1 MRFVAGKLS
10 VSRLI
15 VSIATLILLGLTS
28 AAWAQLPTASIRGI
42 VSDVQGGRLPGVT
55 VAATSAATGVPRAT
69 VTNDL
74 GSYSILNLA
83 PGLYEV
89 TFRLDGFAT
98 TDFPDVRVEVG
109 QERTLDVTMELAS
122 VQQTVTVTGGGAG
135 VQLTES
141 KVQGLVTA
149 ETVENIPLNGRNFLE
164 LAFLVPGNRPATN
177 YDPTKTNTLE
187 VSSAGSFG
195 RGGNITIDGGDNND
209 EVVGGTLMNLPQ
221 DAVQEFQIATNRFT
235 AEVGRSG
242 SSIIN
247 IVTKSG
253 GNAIHGS
260 AFAFFRDDALQGLP
274 ATFDRSGEEPPFD
287 RQQLGF
293 SVGGPFRKDKAWW
306 FVALENRN
314 QDGEVET
321 GLRDSAAQRV
331 VTSSAA
337 APLDDF
343 LVSGRVDLN
352 VTDVDDLAFRYS
364 FNRSEEVA
372 NGSLAQPLG
381 SAANRQSSFN
391 RFNSFLANWNHQVS
405 NNALNSFTFHFNRFL
420 NSIPEFPDNR
430 PVTDPDLGL
439 TNELRFPTVQD
450 GANFRIPQRTRFD
463 RVQVRDNF
471 SWSKGNHT
479 LAFGLEFQR
488 QFSDALFDL
497 FGSGTVI
504 LTENFAT
511 QDRNQDGAVNDLDI
525 PIAASIIS
533 AAPVRPPFVP
543 DIDNSYFGFYVQD
556 DWRPRP
562 NLTFNLGLRYEF
574 DTNIFGIG
582 GAHQPCPD
590 ISQPSPIPC
599 VWLAGVL
606 GLERNRGLDNWGPR
620 VGFAWD
626 PFQNRKTV
634 IRGGYGIYYDRVV
647 LEVRLLELLL
657 DGRILALDV
666 VGGSTL
672 DANGNFLPDAITG
685 QVVNLANPFAGP
697 TAAVPLGINVIDNAT
712 AHPYVQQF
720 SLGIQHQFGTD
731 WVLSVDGVHN
741 FGQRQLIGRLLRDQ
755 NVNLVT
761 VTDPLTG
768 RTDNIVNI
776 EPSAKSWYD
785 GLLFSLRK
793 RPSQWRGM
801 TYGFNVN
808 YTLSKTLTYFDDDQI
823 PFNVGGQIDLLLGVN
838 NLALEKGY
846 GLTDERHRL
855 SFYGQFDFPWRIRV
869 SPIWTLASDVPG
881 NLFVPQLNTRLPLL
895 ARNALGRSVRTGAE
909 LNEVIQAWNA
919 AGPTIGPTLPLVNPN
934 LRFGDT
940 FNAFDLR
947 LSKTIGGD
955 RHRVEL
961 IGEVFNLFNITNIRG
976 FNNNNYFGF
985 STALGADLGAPLRTA
1000 GGFFGSGGPRAFQL
1014 AVRYQF

>member
-1 MRFVAGKLS
+1 MFFRCRIRVFASGLS
-10 VSRLI
+10 AFLF
-15 VSIATLILLGLTS
+15 LCLLPAMLE
-28 AAWAQLPTASIRGI
+28 AQLPTASLGGI
-42 VSDVQGGRLPGVT
+42 VSDAQGARLPGVT
-55 VAATSAATGVPRAT
+55 VTATNNATGAPRVT
-69 VTNDL
+69 ITNDFGNYDIAGL
-74 GSYSILNLA
+74 QPGTYSVRFQLA
-83 PGLYEV
+83 
-89 TFRLDGFAT
+89 GFAST
-98 TDFPDVRVEVG
+98 EYPDIRLEVG
-109 QERTLDVTMELAS
+109 RERVLDVTLQLAT
-122 VQQTVTVTGGGAG
+122 VEDTVTVTGSGVG

-141 KVQGLVTA
+141 KVQGTVTA

-164 LAFLVPGNRPATN
+164 LAFLLPGNRPATN
-177 YDPTKTNTLE
+177 FDPTKTNTLE

-253 GNAIHGS
+253 GNEVHGS
-260 AFAFFRDDALQGLP
+260 AFAFFRSDDLQGLP
-274 ATFDRSGEEPPFD
+274 ATFDRSQEAPPFD
-287 RQQLGF
+287 RQQLGV
-293 SVGGPFRKDKAWW
+293 SIGGPIRRDKAWW

-321 GLRDSAAQRV
+321 GLRDFAAQRV
-331 VTSSAA
+331 VTSSAD

-343 LVSGRVDLN
+343 LLSGRVDFN
-352 VTDVDDLAFRYS
+352 PTDTDSIGFRYS

-372 NGSLAQPLG
+372 NGSLAGPLG

-391 RFNSFLANWNHQVS
+391 RFNSILGNWNRQVS
-405 NNALNSFTFHFNRFL
+405 NNLLNTFTLHVNTFL
-420 NSIPEFPDNR
+420 NQIPTFTDNR
-430 PVTDPDLGL
+430 AATTPDLGI
-439 TNELRFPTVQD
+439 TNEIRFPNLQD

-463 RVQVRDNF
+463 RVQVRDNVT
-471 SWSKGNHT
+471 WTTGNHT

-488 QFSDALFDL
+488 QLSDALFDL
-497 FGSGTVI
+497 FGSGTIIV
-504 LTENFAT
+504 TEDFAT
-511 QDRNQDGAVNDLDI
+511 QDRNGDGQINDLDI

-556 DWRPRP
+556 DWRVRP
-562 NLTFNLGLRYEF
+562 NLTLNLGLRYEF
-574 DTNIFGIG
+574 DTNIFGTSS
-582 GAHQPCPD
+582 AHAPCPD
-590 ISQPSPIPC
+590 LASPPPAPC

-606 GLERNRGLDNWGPR
+606 GLDRSQGLNNWGPR
-620 VGFAWD
+620 IGFAWD
-626 PFQNRKTV
+626 PFKSRSTV
-634 IRGGYGIYYDRVV
+634 FRGGYGIYYDRVV

-657 DGRILALDV
+657 DGRALALDV
-666 VGGSTL
+666 LGGSTF
-672 DANGNFLPDAITG
+672 NPDGTFRPDFTTG
-685 QVVNLANPFAGP
+685 QIVNLANPFAG
-697 TAAVPLGINVIDNAT
+697 AASAIPLGINVIDNDT
-712 AHPYVQQF
+712 AHPYTQQF
-720 SLGIQHQFGTD
+720 SLGIQHQFNPD
-731 WVLSVDGVHN
+731 WVVSVDGIHN
-741 FGQRQLIGRLLRDQ
+741 FAQGQIIGRLLRDD
-755 NVNLVT
+755 NLNLVT

-776 EPSAKSWYD
+776 EPSAKSWYS
-785 GLLFSLRK
+785 GLLFNLRK
-793 RPSQWRGM
+793 RPSQWKSIG
-801 TYGFNVN
+801 YGFDVN

-823 PFNVGGQIDLLLGVN
+823 PFNVGGQIDLLLGIN

-846 GLTDERHRL
+846 GLTDERHRV

-869 SPIWTLASDVPG
+869 SPIWTVASSVPG
-881 NLFVPQLNTRLPLL
+881 NLLVPQLNTRLPLL
-895 ARNALGRSVRTGAE
+895 ARNALARSVRTGVE
-909 LNEVIQAWNA
+909 LNQVIQTWNSS
-919 AGPTIGPTLPLVNPN
+919 PDRIGPELGLVDPN
-934 LRFGDT
+934 LEFGDT

-947 LSKTIGGD
+947 LSKTVGGD

-985 STALGADLGAPLRTA
+985 STALGPSLGAPLRTA
-1000 GGFFGSGGPRAFQL
+1000 GGFFGAGGPRAFQL